1 MSNKKS
7 SSSFTIGSL
16 VALVLCCFFSA
27 IVIYVLIAMDFMDY
41 PASKTAI
48 IFVILNLASIITVV
62 TFGKAIQKVIS
73 SASYIQIV
81 FITVL
86 YTLFQFVHMFVFV
99 STDNVVGYNIYHMC
113 LLFFYL
119 LIAAPIALTGTKKEK

>member
-1 MSNKKS
+1 LSNKKS

-73 SASYIQIV
+73 TASYIQIV

>member
-73 SASYIQIV
+73 TASYIQIV

-119 LIAAPIALTGTKKEK
+119 LIVAPIALTGTKKEK

>member
-73 SASYIQIV
+73 TASYIQIV

-86 YTLFQFVHMFVFV
+86 YTLFQFVHMFIFV

>member
-1 MSNKKS
+1 
-7 SSSFTIGSL
+7 
-16 VALVLCCFFSA
+16 
-27 IVIYVLIAMDFMDY
+27 MDFMDY

-73 SASYIQIV
+73 TASYIQIV

-86 YTLFQFVHMFVFV
+86 YTLFQFVHMFIFV